1 MGPDVMS
8 SLKREF
14 TYALIF
20 GNLTSIREIMER
32 KKTLA
37 IEALPNYAL
46 LVQIDNLA
54 AVTAGKSHFFKQT
67 LKQKLWEAVEAACRR
82 LPAGALAAPV
92 GDEGVAVLL
101 PLEHAGD
108 EEEALVARAVEQGKA
123 LREDVCAYFPLP
135 APVSIGIGR
144 AYRDVRLLNLSY
156 QEARE
161 ALRYRLPNRQG
172 VVVHIASVTPRYWPT
187 DLTPEI
193 HSRLLERIRLGDG
206 EGAARLLGEMMP
218 DDAPNAGPHSP
229 YNLKAWTAE
238 LVLAMWRAASEND
251 LDPGAMAS
259 GLKYLQQISAATSAA
274 EMRRVI
280 MSAARELAAQAAAR
294 LTGMRSQVIKRA
306 LEYINR
312 HYAHPISLHDV
323 ASSVGLSSCY
333 FSYLFKKEVGQKFID
348 YLTHLRMEKAKELLL
363 TTNSSVAEV
372 AHRVGYHDPNYF
384 SKVFKNLTGFP
395 PKHFK
400 NYILERS

>member
-1 MGPDVMS
+1 MGPDVLS

-20 GNLTSIREIMER
+20 GNLTSIKEIMER
-32 KKTLA
+32 KKALS
-37 IEALPNYAL
+37 IGPLPNHAL

-54 AVTAGKSHFFKQT
+54 AVTAGKSHFFKQG
-67 LKQKLWEAVEAACRR
+67 LKQKLWEAVEAACRH
-82 LPAGALAAPV
+82 LPAGLAAPV

-108 EEEALVARAVEQGKA
+108 EEALVARAVEQGSS
-123 LREDVCAYFPLP
+123 LREEVCAHFSLP
-135 APVSIGIGR
+135 APVSVGIGR
-144 AYRDVRLLNLSY
+144 AYRDVRQINLSY

-161 ALRYRLPNRQG
+161 ALRYRPPNQQG
-172 VVVHIASVTPRYWPT
+172 VVVHIANVTPRYWPT

-218 DDAPNAGPHSP
+218 DDAPNTGPHSP
-229 YNLKAWTAE
+229 YNLKAWTVE
-238 LVLAMWRAASEND
+238 LMLAMWRAASENG
-251 LDPGAMAS
+251 LDTGAMAS

-294 LTGMRSQVIKRA
+294 LTGMRSQVVKRA

-348 YLTHLRMEKAKELLL
+348 YLSHLRIEKAKQLLL
-363 TTNSSVAEV
+363 TTTMSVAEI

-384 SKVFKNLTGFP
+384 SKVFKNLTGVP
-395 PKHFK
+395 PKQFK
-400 NYILERS
+400 NQILERS